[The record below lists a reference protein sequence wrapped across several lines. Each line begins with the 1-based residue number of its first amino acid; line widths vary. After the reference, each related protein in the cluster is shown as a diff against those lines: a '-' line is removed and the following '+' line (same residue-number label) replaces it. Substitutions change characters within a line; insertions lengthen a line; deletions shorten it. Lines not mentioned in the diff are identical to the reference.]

1 MAVGVRKITNT
12 RSKKVIGKFPSRKM
26 NTAVWWESQI
36 ERDFIYLLE
45 ADREVVAF
53 KGQPFRVEYFLDDI
67 KKTYVPDFYV
77 ERKGKRQVVEVK
89 PASKAGSEKNRD
101 IFRCVSRVCEKNGY
115 EFIVVTDKEIRVQP
129 RLDNVKLLFKYSRT
143 PLSHLVV
150 SEVERY
156 LREKGPTALGELMAR
171 VEGATIEQL
180 LAMTYHGYVDVEHL
194 EPISQTSPVSLLTRD
209 VGGTEDVGS

>member
-1 MAVGVRKITNT
+1 MAVGVRKISNT

-36 ERDFIYLLE
+36 ERDYIYLLE

-53 KGQPFRVEYFLDDI
+53 RGQPFRVEYFLDGI

-77 ERKGKRQVVEVK
+77 ERKRKKQVVEVK
-89 PASKAGSEKNRD
+89 PASKVGSKKNRD
-101 IFRCVSRVCEKNGY
+101 IFRCVSQVCERNGY
-115 EFIVVTDKEIRVQP
+115 EFIVVTDKDIRIQP

-143 PLSHLVV
+143 PLSHFVV

-156 LREKGPTALGELMAR
+156 LREKGSSTPGELLGR
-171 VEGATIEQL
+171 IEGATIEQL
-180 LAMTYHGYVDVEHL
+180 LAMAYHGYVDVEL
-194 EPISQTSPVSLLTRD
+194 TAPIGPESLVSLSKRD
-209 VGGTEDVGS
+209 IGGPEDVGS